1 MIFLILSA
9 ILLSMATPLSLGLD
23 NIAIGFGLVGL
34 ILIAKKIKFD
44 KLDKIFL
51 SFQGLGILSAALS
64 IGFFESLK
72 KSRFLWHYLPYY
84 IASRLDRNKITLLVN
99 ILGVSAFV
107 ASLGVVFHAFTGMR
121 PTHIPWS
128 DLSSVHFLRHPI
140 RPDGFF
146 HNPFTSVG
154 ILSILFF
161 LFLGLSV
168 FVKNFKSR
176 IYYGFLSISIFP
188 SIVLTMCR
196 SYWIGVGMAII
207 VMPFL
212 YRKYLAPKI
221 ISASMVVLFVLMY
234 SFVPL
239 VHNRVQ
245 TIIHYKKNTS
255 AEVRLMLW
263 KSALQ
268 LYDDY
273 GIKNKLIGC
282 GNNHVFYFVK
292 SYEERNSLDKFGYL
306 SSSVT
311 YHYSMH
317 NLYLQ
322 LLLQWGII
330 GLAIW
335 IYLWIYV
342 VYRNIVFINKT
353 DNEFNRAFVIGVTAG
368 FIAFLIGGFFEY
380 NIGDSEIAIFFT
392 YMLGLNKN
400 ILDSLKGEVV

>member
-146 HNPFTSVG
+146 P
-154 ILSILFF
+154 
-161 LFLGLSV
+161 
-168 FVKNFKSR
+168 
-176 IYYGFLSISIFP
+176 
-188 SIVLTMCR
+188 
-196 SYWIGVGMAII
+196 
-207 VMPFL
+207 
-212 YRKYLAPKI
+212 
-221 ISASMVVLFVLMY
+221 
-234 SFVPL
+234 
-239 VHNRVQ
+239 
-245 TIIHYKKNTS
+245 
-255 AEVRLMLW
+255 
-263 KSALQ
+263 
-268 LYDDY
+268 
-273 GIKNKLIGC
+273 
-282 GNNHVFYFVK
+282 
-292 SYEERNSLDKFGYL
+292 
-306 SSSVT
+306 
-311 YHYSMH
+311 
-317 NLYLQ
+317 
-322 LLLQWGII
+322 
-330 GLAIW
+330 
-335 IYLWIYV
+335 
-342 VYRNIVFINKT
+342 
-353 DNEFNRAFVIGVTAG
+353 
-368 FIAFLIGGFFEY
+368 
-380 NIGDSEIAIFFT
+380 
-392 YMLGLNKN
+392 
-400 ILDSLKGEVV
+400 

>member
-9 ILLSMATPLSLGLD
+9 ILLSVATPLSLGLD
-23 NIAIGFGLVGL
+23 NIAIGFGLAGL
-34 ILIAKKIKFD
+34 ILIVKKVKFD
-44 KLDKIFL
+44 RLDKIFL

-64 IGFFESLK
+64 ISFLESLK

-84 IASRLDRNKITLLVN
+84 IASRLDRNKIILLIN

-107 ASLGVVFHAFTGMR
+107 ASLGIIFHAYTGIR

-140 RPDGFF
+140 RADGFF
-146 HNPFTSVG
+146 HNSFTSVG
-154 ILSILFF
+154 ILSVLFF
-161 LFLGLSV
+161 LFLGLSL
-168 FVKNFKSR
+168 FGKNFKRR
-176 IYYGFLSISIFP
+176 IYYGFLSIFIFP

-196 SYWIGVGMAII
+196 SYWIGVGIAIMI
-207 VMPFL
+207 MPFL
-212 YRKYLAPKI
+212 YRKYLASKI
-221 ISASMVVLFVLMY
+221 VSAFMVVLFVLMY
-234 SFVPL
+234 SFFPL

-245 TIIHYKKNTS
+245 TIVHYKKNTS
-255 AEVRLMLW
+255 AEIRLMLW
-263 KSALQ
+263 KSALE
-268 LYDDY
+268 LYRDY
-273 GIKNKLIGC
+273 DIKNKLIGC
-282 GNNHVFYFVK
+282 GNHHVYHFVK

-342 VYRNIVFINKT
+342 LYRNIVFINKT